1 MLTPEKTALVLLA
14 AGRSERFGDGDKLI
28 EDYLGQ
34 PIAFHV
40 VTALENMPFL
50 ARIAVVSNTTLDFA
64 ARGFQVVEN
73 VDPSQGQARSVRH
86 GVAMA
91 EAAGAEAV
99 LIALADMPRVT
110 AAHCYRLFDASNN
123 GATLVASS
131 DGVRPMPPALIGRD
145 HFAELRG
152 LEGDT
157 GARQLILRGHHVITR
172 PEELV
177 DIDTREDLE
186 ALRERE
192 AAAAIRA
199 ARRRSD

>member
-14 AGRSERFGDGDKLI
+14 AGRSDRFADGDKLT

-34 PIAFHV
+34 PLALHV
-40 VTALENMPFL
+40 VTALERIPFL
-50 ARIAVVSNTTLDFA
+50 ARIAVVWDTTLDFVS
-64 ARGFQVVEN
+64 RGFQVIQN
-73 VDPSQGQARSVRH
+73 PDSSQGQARSVRY
-86 GVAMA
+86 GLEAA
-91 EAAGAEAV
+91 EKAGAEAV

-110 AAHCYRLFDASNN
+110 VAHCYRLFDASDN

-145 HFAELRG
+145 HFAELRA
-152 LEGDT
+152 LEGDA
-157 GARQLILRGHHVITR
+157 GARSLILRGHHVITR

-177 DIDTREDLE
+177 DIDTRQDLEDLRN
-186 ALRERE
+186 LE